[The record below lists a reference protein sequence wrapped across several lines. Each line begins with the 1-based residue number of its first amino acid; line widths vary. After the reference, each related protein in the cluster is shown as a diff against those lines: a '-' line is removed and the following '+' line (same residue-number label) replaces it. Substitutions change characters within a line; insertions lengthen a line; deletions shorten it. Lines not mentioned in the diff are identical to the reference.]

1 MTLRGSALYCFCVAA
16 MIHSSAVRAGV
27 WGMDPVLGVAGD
39 YATNAALIDIP
50 HTAESNGALLLDVP
64 TTYNGNALEFSVIPS
79 VRLSNS
85 SGFSSV
91 TSDYEHLNVK
101 GEFDTERSVLTATA
115 GVARDSS
122 LYQDYLSD
130 GTTGVQRNSLM
141 ADLKWDRFLTERIDF
156 STDVNSSRVRYGQA
170 EGVATLTDY
179 KYTSISPTFSWDSS
193 ERDKLTVAASVG
205 RYNSLD
211 GTTESRSANLQ
222 VGFVRQLSEIWSLT
236 ATGGYSRALN
246 QLDTYEEFL
255 VFDPGPAIEILPV
268 KEESSQN
275 GTVYSIDLSRKGT
288 LLLLNAVASRQLIPT
303 GFAFL
308 SRQNSFELTANYSY
322 SDRWS
327 FIADA
332 RYLESQDP
340 QLQGG
345 IVNRSQKFISLSAN
359 WRWTEH
365 WTATMGASLVSERF
379 RQVDLGLS
387 SNEITITL
395 SRRFNHIK
403 FQQ

>member
-1 MTLRGSALYCFCVAA
+1 MTLRGSALYCLCVAA

-27 WGMDPVLGVAGD
+27 WGVDPVLGLAAD

-50 HTAESNGALLLDVP
+50 HTAETNGALLLDAP
-64 TTYNGNALEFSVIPS
+64 TTYNGNAVALSVLPS

-85 SGFSSV
+85 TGFSSV
-91 TSDYEHLNVK
+91 TSDYEHLNLK
-101 GEFDTERSVLTATA
+101 GEFDTERSVLTVTA

-130 GTTGVQRNSLM
+130 GTTGVQRNTLM
-141 ADLKWDRFLTERIDF
+141 ADLRWDRFLTERIDF
-156 STDVNSSRVRYGQA
+156 STDVSSSRERFGQA
-170 EGVATLTDY
+170 VGVATLTDF
-179 KYTSISPTFSWDSS
+179 KYTSISPTLSWDSS
-193 ERDKLTVAASVG
+193 ERDKLTFAASVG

-246 QLDTYEEFL
+246 RLDTYEEFL
-255 VFDPGPAIEILPV
+255 VFDPGPAIVILPV

-275 GTVYSIDLSRKGT
+275 GTVYSVNLTRKGT
-288 LLLLNAVASRQLIPT
+288 LLQINAAASRQLTPT

-308 SRQNSFELTANYSY
+308 SRQSSFEMNANYTY
-322 SDRWS
+322 SDRLS
-327 FIADA
+327 FGIDT

-345 IVNRSQKFISLSAN
+345 LIDRTQKVVSLSAN
-359 WRWTEH
+359 WRWTEN

-379 RQVDLGLS
+379 SQVNLGLS
-387 SNEITITL
+387 SNEVTITL

-403 FQQ
+403 FQ

>member
-1 MTLRGSALYCFCVAA
+1 MTLRGSALYCLCVAA
-16 MIHSSAVRAGV
+16 MIHSSAARAGV
-27 WGMDPVLGVAGD
+27 WGVDPVLGLAAD

-50 HTAESNGALLLDVP
+50 HTAETNGALLLDAP
-64 TTYNGNALEFSVIPS
+64 TTYNGNAVALSLLPS

-101 GEFDTERSVLTATA
+101 GEFDTERSMLTATA

-130 GTTGVQRNSLM
+130 GTTGVQRNTLM

-170 EGVATLTDY
+170 VSVATLTDF
-179 KYTSISPTFSWDSS
+179 KYTSISPSVSWDLS
-193 ERDKLTVAASVG
+193 ERDKLTLAVNAA

-211 GTTESRSANLQ
+211 GTTTSRSANLQ
-222 VGFVRQLSEIWSLT
+222 IGFVRQLNEIWSLT

-275 GTVYSIDLSRKGT
+275 GTVYSVNLTRKGT
-288 LLLLNAVASRQLIPT
+288 LLVVNVVASRQLIPT

-308 SRQNSFELTANYSY
+308 SRQSYFDVSANYAY

-327 FIADA
+327 FGVDT

-345 IVNRSQKFISLSAN
+345 IIDRNQKYVSLSAN
-359 WRWTEH
+359 WRWTEN

-387 SNEITITL
+387 SNEVTITL

-403 FQQ
+403 FQ

>member
-1 MTLRGSALYCFCVAA
+1 MTLRGSALYCLCVAA
-16 MIHSSAVRAGV
+16 MIHSSAARAGV
-27 WGMDPVLGVAGD
+27 WGVDPVLGLAAD

-50 HTAESNGALLLDVP
+50 HTAETNGALLLDAP
-64 TTYNGNALEFSVIPS
+64 TTFNGNAVALSVLPS

-115 GVARDSS
+115 GIARDSS

-130 GTTGVQRNSLM
+130 GTTGVQRNTLM
-141 ADLKWDRFLTERIDF
+141 ADLKWDRYLTERVDF
-156 STDVNSSRVRYGQA
+156 STDVNSSRERFGRA
-170 EGVATLTDY
+170 LGVATLTDF
-179 KYTSISPTFSWDSS
+179 KYTSISPTISWDSS

-222 VGFVRQLSEIWSLT
+222 VGFVRQLSEIWSVT
-236 ATGGYSRALN
+236 ATGGYSRALDRLN
-246 QLDTYEEFL
+246 TYEEFL
-255 VFDPGPAIEILPV
+255 VFDPGPAIVILPV

-275 GTVYSIDLSRKGT
+275 GTVYSVNLTRKGT
-288 LLLLNAVASRQLIPT
+288 LLVVNAAASRQLIPT

-308 SRQNSFELTANYSY
+308 SRQSSFELNASYSY

-327 FIADA
+327 FSADT

-345 IVNRSQKFISLSAN
+345 VVDRSQKFISLSAN
-359 WRWTEH
+359 WRWTEN

-387 SNEITITL
+387 SNEVTITL

-403 FQQ
+403 FQ